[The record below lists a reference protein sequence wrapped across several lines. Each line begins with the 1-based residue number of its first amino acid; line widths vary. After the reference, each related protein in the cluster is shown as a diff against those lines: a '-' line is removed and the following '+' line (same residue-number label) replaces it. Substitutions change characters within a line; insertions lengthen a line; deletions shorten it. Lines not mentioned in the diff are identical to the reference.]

1 MSGMET
7 CSRETGQQQPT
18 PSPGRSRQYTGTA
31 LVVRRPRSTD
41 RRGRLRVFTTY
52 GTTSRLV
59 RPPRPG
65 TRVVAR
71 FGLQGLQGLLGL
83 ISRAPLPGRSPATK
97 ATEETNLHP
106 GPPQISTLGMT
117 TNGVSC
123 AVGTAASTANPY
135 FGKPQSRS
143 FVGPAA
149 NDVRTSYDP
158 RTAHARRRSVR
169 ALRARNSTICSEI
182 PRGSTYP
189 RRPRK

>member
-71 FGLQGLQGLLGL
+71 FGLYGLLGL
-83 ISRAPLPGRSPATK
+83 SGSRWPRVGAQRRKRPRRPISTRVRRGSPPQVWRQRSPVELRTPAAIRVRLSNWCDSHRSRVSALPGRRSSPAS
-97 ATEETNLHP
+97 P
-106 GPPQISTLGMT
+106 S
-117 TNGVSC
+117 
-123 AVGTAASTANPY
+123 
-135 FGKPQSRS
+135 
-143 FVGPAA
+143 
-149 NDVRTSYDP
+149 
-158 RTAHARRRSVR
+158 
-169 ALRARNSTICSEI
+169 RNSAICSEI
-182 PRGSTYP
+182 TSGDTYP